1 MDASSAFKDTL
12 PTTPEALVE
21 TLENAGIA
29 FTRHEHPPLRTVE
42 ESKGHRSD
50 MVGTH
55 VKNLYLRDRKKRN
68 FLVVAQEDREI
79 DLKALQDKIGADRL
93 SFGSADRLFEFL
105 GVRPG
110 ADTALGPAERR
121 KYGDYE
127 APRDRTTG
135 ELLAQPVTM
144 VPLAFDTYG
153 RWGEAA
159 ADALKRWARRRLTR
173 PDAARSVRRA
183 GLFQQVL
190 ARWRAAGSCPLQR
203 GNFEAFAACVG
214 MNAGPEATE
223 ELLVGPV
230 PYVRYLTDRATMA
243 AG

>member
-42 ESKGHRSD
+42 ESKGHRGD

-105 GVRPG
+105 GVINDTEHRVRLALDSSLME
-110 ADTALGPAERR
+110 ADMLYFHPLVNDLTLGVTPDGLR
-121 KYGDYE
+121 KFLE
-127 APRDRTTG
+127 VTG
-135 ELLAQPVTM
+135 HEPMM
-144 VPLAFDTYG
+144 VSL
-153 RWGEAA
+153 
-159 ADALKRWARRRLTR
+159 
-173 PDAARSVRRA
+173 
-183 GLFQQVL
+183 
-190 ARWRAAGSCPLQR
+190 
-203 GNFEAFAACVG
+203 
-214 MNAGPEATE
+214 
-223 ELLVGPV
+223 
-230 PYVRYLTDRATMA
+230 
-243 AG
+243 